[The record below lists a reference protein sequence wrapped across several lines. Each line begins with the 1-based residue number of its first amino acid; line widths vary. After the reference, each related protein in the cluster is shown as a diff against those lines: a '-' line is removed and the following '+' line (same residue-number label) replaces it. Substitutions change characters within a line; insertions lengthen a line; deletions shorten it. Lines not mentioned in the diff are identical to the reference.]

1 MSSPIAV
8 LGAGSFGTCLAKLC
22 GREHDVLLW
31 ARREEVALRINE
43 TGRNPGYLEEV
54 LLPKTVRATNNL
66 SEAVIGRELVIIAV
80 PSHGVRDVMKN
91 VAPHL
96 DPGAIVVITSKG
108 IETETGLTMSQVLMD
123 VLESSFHSRIVLLS
137 GPSFAREIAEE
148 QPTAVTVASRDET
161 YAISVQAELSCPWF
175 RCYSHDDI
183 IGVEIGG
190 AVKNVVAIAVGICE
204 GLGMGLNTRA
214 ALMTRG
220 LREMT
225 RLGETLGANPLT
237 FQGLSGMGDLL
248 LTCTGNLSR
257 NRNVGLQL
265 GRGRSLSEITLGM
278 GQVAEGV
285 KTTLAVCQLADRLE
299 VEMPIAQSVR
309 MVLTGEITSLEAG
322 TEMMSRQLRAELD

>member
-54 LLPKTVRATNNL
+54 LLPKTVRATNDL

-91 VAPHL
+91 IAPHL

-123 VLESSFHSRIVLLS
+123 VLDSSFHSRIVLLS

-175 RCYSHDDI
+175 RCYSHDDV

-190 AVKNVVAIAVGICE
+190 AVKNVIAIAVGICE

-285 KTTLAVCQLADRLE
+285 RTTLAVCQLADRLE

>member
-54 LLPKTVRATNNL
+54 LLPKTVRATNDL

-123 VLESSFHSRIVLLS
+123 VLDSSFHSRIVLLS
-137 GPSFAREIAEE
+137 GPSFATEIAEE

-190 AVKNVVAIAVGICE
+190 AVKNVIAIAVGICE

-285 KTTLAVCQLADRLE
+285 RTTLAVCQLADRLE

>member
-8 LGAGSFGTCLAKLC
+8 LGAGSFGTCLARLC
-22 GREHDVLLW
+22 GRDHEVALW
-31 ARREEVALRINE
+31 ARSEEIASGINA
-43 TGRNPGYLEEV
+43 TGHNPRYLEEIT
-54 LLPKTVRATNNL
+54 LPKSVHATSDL
-66 SEAVIGRELVIIAV
+66 AKAVTGRELVIISV
-80 PSHGVRDVMKN
+80 PSHGVRDV
-91 VAPHL
+91 VATAAPYL
-96 DPGAIVVITSKG
+96 DPGAILVITSKG
-108 IETETGLTMSQVLMD
+108 IEAETGLTMSEVLMD
-123 VLESSFHSRIVLLS
+123 VLDSSFHPRIVLLS

-148 QPTAVTVASRDET
+148 QPTAVTVACRDET

-175 RCYSHDDI
+175 RCYSHDDV

-190 AVKNVVAIAVGICE
+190 AVKNIVAIAVGICE

-248 LTCTGNLSR
+248 LTCTGDLSR

-278 GQVAEGV
+278 GQIAEGV

-299 VEMPIAQSVR
+299 VEMPIAQAVR
-309 MVLTGEITSLEAG
+309 LVLTDEISALEAG
-322 TEMMSRQLRAELD
+322 SEMLSRQLRAELD

>member
-31 ARREEVALRINE
+31 ARHEEVALRINE

-54 LLPKTVRATNNL
+54 LLPKTVRATNEL

-123 VLESSFHSRIVLLS
+123 VLDSSFHSRIVLLS
-137 GPSFAREIAEE
+137 GPSFATEIAEE
-148 QPTAVTVASRDET
+148 QPTAVTVASGDET

-175 RCYSHDDI
+175 RCYSHDDV

-190 AVKNVVAIAVGICE
+190 AVKNVIAIAVGICE

-237 FQGLSGMGDLL
+237 FQGLSGMGDLF